1 MVSIGEEYNART
13 GRAAA
18 VLLLTLSVHDGEEAA
33 GVLLPSLLAMVP
45 GQCPAS
51 PQESNRLLDGSAF
64 SASLIE
70 F

>member
-45 GQCPAS
+45 GLVPC
-51 PQESNRLLDGSAF
+51 
-64 SASLIE
+64 
-70 F
+70 